1 MTVHSTQCRVYGD
14 SEDLRIT
21 RKGKRYTVSINGEKT
36 TYSGKAARVEEDDII
51 FDVTEVNKAFF
62 ERVVELGLGQFNN
75 QPKSNKLQSKEEN
88 IMTNQIN
95 TAAPAAN
102 VNTAVNQEAV
112 INAATKVMGNINP
125 EELVALAASTQGQ
138 ENVPAPKI
146 NTYGNK
152 FVPVCNNAT
161 EVAGFLL
168 TVPAML
174 ALKDA
179 EFAAATNTDIN
190 NKMELALKRQGL
202 NIAYQQ
208 YKNPGV
214 EGVGQPGHHNY
225 QMLPGTITEIGSKI
239 SAEEVTAEAP
249 KAQAEAKSAVA
260 AARKEMAT
268 EVVSEPEEDW
278 TDTALR
284 WGGYAVK
291 AAAVAGALYLVY
303 RGYKFLTADDE

>member
-21 RKGKRYTVSINGEKT
+21 RKGKRYTVSIVGEKT

-75 QPKSNKLQSKEEN
+75 QPKEISTNSKEEN
-88 IMTNQIN
+88 TMSNQVN

-102 VNTAVNQEAV
+102 TNTANQEAV
-112 INAATKVMGNINP
+112 LNAVTKVMGGVNP
-125 EELVALAASTQGQ
+125 EELVALATNTQGQ

-152 FVPVCNNAT
+152 FVPVCNTAT

-174 ALKDA
+174 ALNDT
-179 EFAAATNTDIN
+179 EFATATNTDIN
-190 NKMELALKRQGL
+190 NKMEIALKRQGL

-225 QMLPGTITEIGSKI
+225 QMLPGTITEVGGKI
-239 SAEEVTAEAP
+239 SAEEVAAEAP